1 LEVFSMKQQVA
12 PYINFQGRAREAME
26 LYQSVLGGELELYA
40 AGEHG
45 GPRRAEPGDRIQH
58 ARLSGDGFLIV
69 GSDGHP
75 SYPTTSGDNMAI
87 ALVGSDRAAMQAAF
101 EKLSEGGQAKMP
113 LTEGPWGGAA
123 AWLSDRF
130 GINWN
135 LDLQPE

>member
-1 LEVFSMKQQVA
+1 MEHRIG

-26 LYQSVLGGELELYA
+26 LYHEVLGGKLELYA

-45 GPRRAEPGDRIQH
+45 APRPAEAGDRIQH
-58 ARLSGDGFLIV
+58 ARLSGDGFLVI

-75 SYPTTSGDNMAI
+75 SYPPTPGDSIAV
-87 ALVGSDRAAMQAAF
+87 ALVGKDRAGMQAAF
-101 EKLSEGGQAKMP
+101 DKLSEGGTVKMP

-130 GINWN
+130 GVTWN
-135 LDLQPE
+135 LDLEPE

>member
-1 LEVFSMKQQVA
+1 MKAQLA
-12 PYINFQGRAREAME
+12 PYINFQGHAREAME
-26 LYQSVLGGELELYA
+26 LYQSILGGELELFA
-40 AGEHG
+40 AGEQG
-45 GPRRAEPGDRIQH
+45 APRPAQPGDLIQH
-58 ARLSGDGFLIV
+58 ARLSGDGFLVV

-75 SYPTTSGDNMAI
+75 SYPPTTGDNIAI
-87 ALVGSDRAAMQAAF
+87 VLVGSDRAAMQAAF
-101 EKLSEGGQAKMP
+101 DKLSEGGHVKMP

>member
-1 LEVFSMKQQVA
+1 MKQHVA

-26 LYQSVLGGELELYA
+26 LYQSVLGGKLELFA
-40 AGEHG
+40 ADEHG
-45 GPRRAEPGDRIQH
+45 APRPAESGDQIQH
-58 ARLSGDGFLIV
+58 ARLSGDGFLVI

-75 SYPTTSGDNMAI
+75 SYPPTSGDNIAI
-87 ALVGSDRAAMQAAF
+87 VLLGSDRAAMQASL
-101 EKLSEGGQAKMP
+101 EKLSEGGKVKMP

-123 AWLSDRF
+123 AWLTDRF

>member
-1 LEVFSMKQQVA
+1 MKQQVA

-45 GPRRAEPGDRIQH
+45 APRPAEPGDRIQH
-58 ARLSGDGFLIV
+58 ARLSGDSFLVV

-75 SYPTTSGDNMAI
+75 SYPAKGGDNMAI

-101 EKLSEGGQAKMP
+101 EKLSEGGLVKMP

-135 LDLQPE
+135 LDLEPGGE

>member
-1 LEVFSMKQQVA
+1 MKQQVG

-26 LYQSVLGGELELYA
+26 LYHSILGGKLELYA
-40 AGEHG
+40 ADENGA
-45 GPRRAEPGDRIQH
+45 PRPAGPGDRIQH
-58 ARLSGDGFLIV
+58 ARLSGDGFLVI

-75 SYPTTSGDNMAI
+75 SYPASSGDNIAL
-87 ALVGSDRAAMQAAF
+87 ALVGSDRAAMQMAF
-101 EKLSEGGQAKMP
+101 ERLSEGGQVKMP

-123 AWLSDRF
+123 AWLADRF